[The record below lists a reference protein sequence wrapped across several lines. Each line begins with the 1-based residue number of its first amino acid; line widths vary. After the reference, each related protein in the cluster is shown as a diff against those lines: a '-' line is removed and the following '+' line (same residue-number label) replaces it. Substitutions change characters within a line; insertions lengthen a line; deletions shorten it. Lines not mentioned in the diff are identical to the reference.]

1 MPLIDALGDRMKGYY
16 EQVPNIRLMRRTPVI
31 IRVDGKAFHS
41 YTRGFDSPMDK
52 DLMLCMRETMRW
64 MCGQIQG
71 CVLGYCQSDEISFC
85 VVDYKKLESD
95 CWFDYKVQKVCSI
108 SAALATYMFNHLI
121 RAIKKT
127 IKTKEGVTALVADER
142 AALFDARAFNIPENE
157 VTNYFY
163 WRQLDTIRNSI
174 NLAGHTYFSNKEM
187 NRKKTNE
194 VKDMLLEKGINWDDY
209 PSDYK
214 YGTCAIK
221 QFREEEIDGTI
232 CTRSEWILDH
242 NIPIFKGVDMA
253 YVENRVLF
261 DRIKEG

>member
-1 MPLIDALGDRMKGYY
+1 MKW
-16 EQVPNIRLMRRTPVI
+16 PT
-31 IRVDGKAFHS
+31 
-41 YTRGFDSPMDK
+41 T
-52 DLMLCMRETMRW
+52 
-64 MCGQIQG
+64 
-71 CVLGYCQSDEISFC
+71 
-85 VVDYKKLESD
+85 
-95 CWFDYKVQKVCSI
+95 
-108 SAALATYMFNHLI
+108 
-121 RAIKKT
+121 
-127 IKTKEGVTALVADER
+127 
-142 AALFDARAFNIPENE
+142 
-157 VTNYFY
+157 FY

-194 VKDMLLEKGINWDDY
+194 VKDMLLGKGINWDDY

-242 NIPIFKGVDMA
+242 NIPIFKGVDRA

-261 DRIKEG
+261 DRIKED